1 MEIRVIVYREQTSV
15 LLFYDEDEAATANG
29 SVSVGEERK
38 RKEATDA
45 YRGYKEII
53 KANASTNISSSTPK
67 VTNGRK
73 THIRVL

>member
-1 MEIRVIVYREQTSV
+1 MCNVAMEIRVIVYREQTSV
-15 LLFYDEDEAATANG
+15 LLFYAEDEAATANG

-53 KANASTNISSSTPK
+53 KANVEYEYFIK
-67 VTNGRK
+67 
-73 THIRVL
+73 HIQGDKW